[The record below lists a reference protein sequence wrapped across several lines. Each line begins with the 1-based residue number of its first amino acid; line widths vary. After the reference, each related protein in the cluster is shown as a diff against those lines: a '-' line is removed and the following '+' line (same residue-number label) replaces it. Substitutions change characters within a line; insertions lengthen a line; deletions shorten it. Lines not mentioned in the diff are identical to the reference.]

1 VTDYSGFPVVNVT
14 AMADGNKIGSMKI
27 TVVIQLS
34 FQTDFNCT
42 FLLLTLLLGQVPA
55 TICVTNTSL
64 L

>member
-1 VTDYSGFPVVNVT
+1 VVNVT